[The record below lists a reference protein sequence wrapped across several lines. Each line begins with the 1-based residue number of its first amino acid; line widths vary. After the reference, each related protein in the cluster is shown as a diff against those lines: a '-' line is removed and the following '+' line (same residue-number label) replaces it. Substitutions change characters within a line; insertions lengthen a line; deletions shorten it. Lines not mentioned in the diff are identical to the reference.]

1 MYYYQTNNSCDSKNT
16 NIRTTTSTSYI
27 FNTQTAII
35 LIFKIQMAYVLI
47 FVTSTQSLWSIWIIT
62 DMTVVLRKTQTA
74 IIAKSNI

>member
-47 FVTSTQSLWSIWIIT
+47 FVTSTQSL
-62 DMTVVLRKTQTA
+62 
-74 IIAKSNI
+74 

>member
-35 LIFKIQMAYVLI
+35 LIFKIQMVYVLI

-62 DMTVVLRKTQTA
+62 DMTVVLRKTQAA
-74 IIAKSNI
+74 IIAISDI